1 MTHVQAHVSR
11 STAVAALLQAPAG
24 RTPKLCAL
32 LLPPRILATQVAGS
46 VRRHADASCRRSA

>member
-24 RTPKLCAL
+24 RTRTRCAL
-32 LLPPRILATQVAGS
+32 LLPPPVRPIHAAGS
-46 VRRHADASCRRSA
+46 TRRHADASCRRSA

>member
-24 RTPKLCAL
+24 RARKLCAL
-32 LLPPRILATQVAGS
+32 LLPPP
-46 VRRHADASCRRSA
+46 VRAAQAAESTRRLADASCRRSA

>member
-24 RTPKLCAL
+24 RTRTLCAL
-32 LLPPRILATQVAGS
+32 LLPPPVRAAQAAGS
-46 VRRHADASCRRSA
+46 ARRNADASCRRSA